1 MQARCQRCQTIF
13 DLPHFGLHRCPG
25 CGTEVQVLDPRVN
38 PYTAPVADA
47 LDDRS
52 IPLEFEPTPWERRQE
67 LGKFKAL
74 KETVGLMFGSPQK
87 LLART
92 DWTRADGLLSL
103 YFWVA
108 VVPQWVGALLSWLI
122 SDPREQLEQAR
133 TLYASMGQAEMAQA
147 LDTIEPFIE
156 LMTGPA
162 MLAAMLVVVPFSA
175 FLTLYLLAGV
185 THLVL
190 MATGRASGGWNATF
204 KVFVYA
210 SSPLVLAV
218 VPSCGMFMAMMW
230 STVLQVLGLS
240 PAHRITVGAALGAV
254 VGMHLVFIVLLCG
267 LPTFA
272 LAAMLGA
279 AGGL

>member
-13 DLPHFGLHRCPG
+13 DLPYFGRHRCPG
-25 CGTEVQVLDPRVN
+25 CGTEVQVLDPQAG
-38 PYTAPVADA
+38 PYAAPAA
-47 LDDRS
+47 PPLDDRGL
-52 IPLEFEPTPWERRQE
+52 PVELEPTPWERRHE
-67 LGKFKAL
+67 LGKVRAL
-74 KETVGLMFGSPQK
+74 KETVGLVFGSPQK

-108 VVPQWVGALLSWLI
+108 VVPQWVGAVLSWLL
-122 SDPREQLEQAR
+122 SNPGEQLEQMK
-133 TLYASMGQAEMAQA
+133 TLYASLGQPEVAQA
-147 LDTIEPFIE
+147 LETLAPWIEFAAS
-156 LMTGPA
+156 PA
-162 MLAAMLVVVPFSA
+162 MLGAMLVFVPFSA

-190 MATGRASGGWNATF
+190 LATGRASGGWNATL

-210 SSPLVLAV
+210 SCPVVLAV
-218 VPSCGMFMAMMW
+218 VPSCGMPLAMLW
-230 STVLQVLGLS
+230 STVLQVLGLA
-240 PAHRITVGAALGAV
+240 PAHRITVGAALGAI

-267 LPTFA
+267 LPTVV